1 MAAFSVL
8 FLSSPIRQCAVTPIA
23 QPSHL
28 IIVSDLNPLVGSALP
43 EEVPDST
50 VRKPGER
57 KLLTAR
63 LSRSRFLSDQTKHLE
78 FSVEGAAEFHF
89 APGQF
94 VSIQQ
99 LKPEGKTHTRA
110 YSIASAPR
118 TGAWF
123 DLCLNRVE
131 NGFLSNWLCDLE
143 EGSAVVFHGP
153 HGMFT
158 LRQPHQDSVFIAT
171 GTGIAPFR
179 GMAHWLFEKPER
191 HQNREYWLV
200 YGTRHED
207 GLYYRDEFLAIERAH
222 PNFHYV
228 PTLSRGG
235 SEWAGLRG
243 YVQDHVRGIVGTRT
257 DMQAYICGLHQMVD
271 ANRNLLKEELRWDRK
286 QIVFER
292 YD

>member
-1 MAAFSVL
+1 VTD
-8 FLSSPIRQCAVTPIA
+8 QTPILDA
-23 QPSHL
+23 EPTSPEHSAS
-28 IIVSDLNPLVGSALP
+28 VS
-43 EEVPDST
+43 
-50 VRKPGER
+50 RPGER
-57 KLLTAR
+57 KLHTAR
-63 LSRSRFLSDQTKHLE
+63 LARSIFLSEQTKHLE
-78 FSVEGAAEFHF
+78 FSVEGAERFQFTA
-89 APGQF
+89 GQF

-99 LKPEGKTHTRA
+99 MKPDGKTHTRA

-118 TGAWF
+118 TSPSF

-131 NGFLSNWLCDLE
+131 KGFLSNWLCDLD
-143 EGSAVVFHGP
+143 EGAPIQFHGP

-179 GMAHWLFEKPER
+179 GMAHWLFERPER
-191 HQNREYWLV
+191 HLGREFWLV

-207 GLYYRDEFLAIERAH
+207 GLYYSDEFRAIEQAH
-222 PNFHYV
+222 PNFHYL

-235 SEWAGLRG
+235 EDWTGLRG
-243 YVQDHVRGIVGTRT
+243 YVQDHVREIVGARR
-257 DMQAYICGLHQMVD
+257 DLQAYICGLHLMVD
-271 ANRNLLKEELRWDRK
+271 ANRKLLKEELGWDRK

>member
-1 MAAFSVL
+1 
-8 FLSSPIRQCAVTPIA
+8 
-23 QPSHL
+23 
-28 IIVSDLNPLVGSALP
+28 VSDLNP
-43 EEVPDST
+43 EVSSRVSEAI

-57 KLLTAR
+57 KLLSAR
-63 LSRSRFLSDQTKHLE
+63 LARSVCLSEQTKHLE
-78 FSVEGAAEFHF
+78 FEVEGADEFRF
-89 APGQF
+89 VPGQF

-110 YSIASAPR
+110 YSIASTPR
-118 TGAWF
+118 IPASF

-143 EGSAVVFHGP
+143 EGEIVQFHGP

-158 LRQPHQDSVFIAT
+158 LRQPHQDSVLIAT

-179 GMAHWLFEKPER
+179 GMVHWLFEKPER
-191 HQNREYWLV
+191 HDGGEYWLV

-207 GLYYRDEFLAIERAH
+207 GLYYRDEFLAIERVHA
-222 PNFHYV
+222 NFHYV
-228 PTLSRGG
+228 PTLSRG
-235 SEWAGLRG
+235 SDEWAGLRG
-243 YVQDHVRGIVGTRT
+243 YVQDHVRGIVGGRR

-271 ANRNLLKEELRWDRK
+271 ANRKLLKEELGWDRK
-286 QIVFER
+286 QIAFER